1 MNWKMYACAHTQR
14 HGREIEIARERK
26 LKRESRETKGDAR
39 KQESEREREGIGGE
53 RKRGMTREA

>member
-1 MNWKMYACAHTQR
+1 MCTHTQR

>member
-1 MNWKMYACAHTQR
+1 MYACAHTQR

-39 KQESEREREGIGGE
+39 KQESEREREG
-53 RKRGMTREA
+53 RGMTREA